1 MKTCKKILVMKM
13 NKFFKFVGAVATPV
27 VSELPF
33 FTLFLLSISVQ
44 PLRWIPRNVLYG
56 RLDRVFELVFDNIP
70 RAAVVA
76 YIFTLLVYYT
86 RSKAVKI
93 GGYAFASVLLVVCV
107 FLLLVF
113 GKTLQPDIII
123 LLAETNARE
132 SSEFLSSFILTPGG
146 VIALLCLTAYVAA
159 AFFLEN
165 RRMRLASW
173 GGAEVPPH
181 HGHPVVRCPLCGT
194 GAFHVSH

>member
-1 MKTCKKILVMKM
+1 MKM

-44 PLRWIPRNVLYG
+44 PLRWSLRHMIYG
-56 RLDRVFELVFDNIP
+56 QWDRVFEILFGNIP

-76 YIFTLLVYYT
+76 YLFTLLVYYS

-107 FLLLVF
+107 FLWRVF
-113 GKTLQPDIII
+113 GMTLKPDIII

-132 SSEFLSSFILTPGG
+132 SSEFLSSFLFTPGG
-146 VIALLCLTAYVAA
+146 VIALLCLTAYVAV
-159 AFFLEN
+159 AFVMERHRL
-165 RRMRLASW
+165 RLASCVS
-173 GGAEVPPH
+173 GGAKIPPH
-181 HGHPVVRCPLCGT
+181 HGHRAVRRPLCGT
-194 GAFHVSH
+194 VTVQVFH